1 MRVDRIELDGF
12 RNYEGFA
19 ADFHPGVN
27 VIWGENAQGKTNLL
41 EAIGYLSGARSHRTR
56 GDRDLISFHLDRGTL
71 TARAESREMNSSL
84 LPCGMNWADDTA
96 SIKTCKFVPPP
107 DTKTTIFFISRKQLL
122 RRPR

>member
-56 GDRDLISFHLDRGTL
+56 GDRDLISFSIICTYQFSIL
-71 TARAESREMNSSL
+71 AEDFDGL
-84 LPCGMNWADDTA
+84 
-96 SIKTCKFVPPP
+96 
-107 DTKTTIFFISRKQLL
+107 ISKS
-122 RRPR
+122 